1 MLSPCL
7 SKKLDTNNLNNTIK
21 MRYMPKEKFSAK
33 EKSQKMFNVLSYQG
47 IANQNDLE
55 IYLTPIRMV
64 KMINSSDST
73 CW

>member
-33 EKSQKMFNVLSYQG
+33 EKSQKMFNVLSHQG

-55 IYLTPIRMV
+55 IPSFTFQNGNDQTLKR
-64 KMINSSDST
+64 
-73 CW
+73 